1 MSKMLPVIN
10 GVHTTCFFR
19 RLLRC
24 HLICKNLAFA
34 VALVLMPV
42 PPVAFAATNTPSA
55 VTLPDDTLYFQGR
68 YLYQRHCTTCHGARG
83 DGKGDMATG
92 MFPKP
97 RPFASGI
104 FKYRSTPLGF
114 LPTDADL
121 LRTVRN
127 GISGTSMPTFANLS
141 DREIRAVT
149 EYIKF
154 FSPKWRR
161 PENYAAAIPLPRE
174 PAWLENPV
182 ALRPH
187 AARGKEMFLASCAA
201 CHGESGDGKGLASAT
216 LMDEWGQPS
225 QPADL
230 RSPAIRSG
238 PAFTDLYRALVTGIA
253 GTPMPSYAETLNEEQ
268 RWDVIAYIATLRREQ
283 RTTGT
288 TER

>member
-1 MSKMLPVIN
+1 MIRFALALFI
-10 GVHTTCFFR
+10 GVNA
-19 RLLRC
+19 LAPAPPP
-24 HLICKNLAFA
+24 AFA
-34 VALVLMPV
+34 G
-42 PPVAFAATNTPSA
+42 TNTPPA
-55 VTLPDDTLYFQGR
+55 VALPDDTLYFQGR
-68 YLYQRHCTTCHGARG
+68 YLYQRNCTTCHGARG

-174 PAWLENPV
+174 PAWLENPG
-182 ALRPH
+182 ASKPH
-187 AARGKEMFLASCAA
+187 AVRGRELFLASCAA
-201 CHGESGDGKGLASAT
+201 CHGERGDGKGTASAT

-238 PAFTDLYRALVTGIA
+238 PAFTDLYRALVAGIA
-253 GTPMPSYAETLNEEQ
+253 GTPMPSYAETLSEEQ
-268 RWDVIAYIATLRREQ
+268 RWDVIAYIAALRREH
-283 RTTGT
+283 RTAGT